1 MKHIP
6 ESLRSLQ
13 PTGDEIH
20 FKTME
25 VSMNIK
31 RIKKFTLVL
40 MTVALIAWMPACDE
54 FVSILSIGNT
64 PQMEGLSGEIP
75 IGLLYPITGRLA
87 PTGVTMNHGFELALE
102 EINSAQIGGV
112 RLKFIT
118 EDDRG
123 TVEGAVEAF
132 NKLIHQDGVS
142 VIIGPTT
149 SSAAREVFPI
159 AQENRVV
166 AFSPTSAASGLSDI
180 GDFIFRVT
188 LTSDAHIPNSVRE
201 TQAKLG
207 YRQVAIIHDEIDLVS
222 QSGATA
228 FRKALTENGVKI
240 LTTETF
246 QTGETDFL
254 PQLTRIME
262 LNPDALFI
270 AALPLDLPGI
280 MIQARELGI
289 PFSVPFIVPELS
301 IDDVRTAGAAAEGLL
316 SSASWLSTASTPKN
330 RAFVQN
336 YRATYG
342 MEPNTWA
349 AHSYA
354 TVYILAAAIGNAQS
368 TDSEAIR
375 DAMADIKDLDTI
387 LGNFSFDSVGDAV
400 HDATILVVEN
410 GQFKVFE

>member
-1 MKHIP
+1 M
-6 ESLRSLQ
+6 
-13 PTGDEIH
+13 
-20 FKTME
+20 
-25 VSMNIK
+25 
-31 RIKKFTLVL
+31 KFTSIREKLIRNIRKTTRVTFLLTIAILV
-40 MTVALIAWMPACDE
+40 AGIPACDE

-64 PQMEGLSGEIP
+64 PQMKGLSGAIP
-75 IGLLYPITGRLA
+75 IGLLYPVTGRFA
-87 PTGVTMNHGFELALE
+87 PTGVTMKHGFELALK
-102 EINSAQIGGV
+102 EINSAQIGGA

-132 NKLIHQDGVS
+132 EKLIHQDGVS

-149 SSAAREVFPI
+149 SSAAREAFPI

-188 LTSDAHIPNSVRE
+188 LTSDAHIPNSVRV

-207 YRQVAIIHDEIDLVS
+207 YRRVAIIHDKIDLVS
-222 QSGATA
+222 QSGANA
-228 FRKALTENGVKI
+228 FREALTENGVEI

-254 PQLTRIME
+254 PQLTRIMK

-270 AALPLDLPGI
+270 AALPLDIPGI

-301 IDDVRTAGAAAEGLL
+301 IDDVQAAGASAEGLL

-336 YRATYG
+336 YRAAYG
-342 MEPNTWA
+342 VEPNTWA
-349 AHSYA
+349 AHSYV
-354 TVYILAAAIGNAQS
+354 TVYILAVAIANAQS

-375 DAMADIKDLDTI
+375 GAMADIKDLDTI
-387 LGNFSFDSVGDAV
+387 LGKFSFDAVGDAV